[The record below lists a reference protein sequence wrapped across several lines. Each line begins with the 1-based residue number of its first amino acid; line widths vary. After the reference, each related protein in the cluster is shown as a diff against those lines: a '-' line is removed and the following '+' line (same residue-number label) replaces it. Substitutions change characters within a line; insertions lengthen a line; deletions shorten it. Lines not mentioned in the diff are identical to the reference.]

1 MLKMIGRETLQ
12 PFYWQLLWW
21 LLSWYSLLFKL
32 EGTMIQKLRI
42 LTLALVALFLLF
54 ASGVLVEWRLPGN
67 NDWTDQDMV
76 IAYGFGLFSAVLW
89 LGFVVNNTFFLFRGH
104 WPRFRRYA
112 LIASV
117 VLPLGSYI
125 IRPIVVQLSYGT
137 KVAEYIELQD
147 SFHTLISPYI
157 PAVSS
162 FRRPMTQPITLKTLV
177 TPNGMVMFWDW
188 NLLMS
193 PAVTWTTS
201 MNWSIGFC
209 FPMVRVCLRWGVCLQ
224 NNYLHCN

>member
-1 MLKMIGRETLQ
+1 
-12 PFYWQLLWW
+12 
-21 LLSWYSLLFKL
+21 
-32 EGTMIQKLRI
+32 MIQKLRI

-89 LGFVVNNTFFLFRGH
+89 LGFVVNNAFFLFRGN

-125 IRPIVVQLSYGT
+125 VRPIVVQLSYGT

-147 SFHTLISPYI
+147 SFSNLNLTLYSSGKFISTTYDAAYHVENI
-157 PAVSS
+157 GHAEWEGDA
-162 FRRPMTQPITLKTLV
+162 LKLEFFDEPSRYLDYKYELV
-177 TPNGMVMFWDW
+177 DRV
-188 NLLMS
+188 LLPQDQS
-193 PAVTWTTS
+193 LQA
-201 MNWSIGFC
+201 
-209 FPMVRVCLRWGVCLQ
+209 LRSLIIE
-224 NNYLHCN
+224 

>member
-1 MLKMIGRETLQ
+1 
-12 PFYWQLLWW
+12 
-21 LLSWYSLLFKL
+21 
-32 EGTMIQKLRI
+32 MIQKLRI
-42 LTLALVALFLLF
+42 LTLAMVVLFLLF

-76 IAYGFGLFSAVLW
+76 VAYGFGLFSAVLW
-89 LGFVVNNTFFLFRGH
+89 LGFVVNNVFFLFRGH

-147 SFHTLISPYI
+147 SFPHLNLTLYSSGKFISSTYDAAYHVENIGYAEWDGDVLRLEFVDEPSRYLDYKYELVDRVLLPHGQSL
-157 PAVSS
+157 PALRS
-162 FRRPMTQPITLKTLV
+162 L
-177 TPNGMVMFWDW
+177 
-188 NLLMS
+188 
-193 PAVTWTTS
+193 PAE
-201 MNWSIGFC
+201 
-209 FPMVRVCLRWGVCLQ
+209 
-224 NNYLHCN
+224 